1 MRQRPP
7 RQQVPD
13 TAYAVQNGEP
23 HDKQK
28 PGCKTEPRRNRN
40 VRRILIRRTFFL
52 CISGSDGQ
60 PGQPAYLRMN
70 WRLASAT
77 TSRKASSRNSAESRT

>member
-1 MRQRPP
+1 MRQQPP
-7 RQQVPD
+7 RQQLPD

-23 HDKQK
+23 RAKQK

-40 VRRILIRRTFFL
+40 VRL